1 MTTFAEK
8 VMPRLKALDVG
19 PAIGGGQPLT
29 IAAE

>member
-19 PAIGGGQPLT
+19 PASGGGQPLT
-29 IAAE
+29 IATG